1 MKAHPLI
8 VRDETMRARVLKLVM
23 SLDLTKPWQV
33 TVEPHRKRRSL
44 SQNALLWKWHGE
56 VVKAVGEHTGMDA
69 EDIHEFFKHKFLTPR
84 MIEIN
89 GESVPRYTT
98 TKLTTAEMS
107 AYMDRIYAFCTSEL
121 GLLLPLP
128 DEYLRD
134 AA

>member
-1 MKAHPLI
+1 MRAPPI
-8 VRDETMRARVLKLVM
+8 IIRDERARARVLRLLM
-23 SLDLTKPWQV
+23 SLDLTKPWKV
-33 TVEPHRKRRSL
+33 TVERTTKRRSL
-44 SQNALLWKWHGE
+44 RQNSLLWMWHSE

-107 AYMDRIYAFCTSEL
+107 AYMDRIYAFCTSEI